1 MESLGTTLKRNWMY
15 MLTGLLISVFLWVA
29 VSADTVGQQTVLA
42 DLVVINADRRYVLT
56 RQEPA
61 SNEVSVEFT
70 GRAGDLA
77 LLSVSRPQ
85 IIVAID
91 SVDAA
96 QQEVALGPS
105 MVRGGG
111 GRDLGEVRAVSVRP
125 NKLSLEF
132 ERRSQTVVPVV
143 PRVRITLAEGYAF
156 ADSPRA
162 DPSVVAVVGPQPLV
176 ELIDTV
182 FTVLYERDRV
192 RQSVNIDLPLNTVEY
207 DSLVAFSLPRVRV
220 TVPIEAREERTFP
233 GVPVRL
239 SGADAGEI
247 RIEPSLVDVRIV
259 GPPSRVVAVRAE
271 DLSPVVRFRG
281 SADIGQLLP
290 ISLSVPDP
298 FLVVTIEPD
307 SARVVAVGEGSQPR

>member
-56 RQEPA
+56 RQVPA

-96 QQEVALGPS
+96 QQEVALEPA

-132 ERRSQTVVPVV
+132 ERRSERVVPVV
-143 PRVRITLAEGYAF
+143 PRVRISLAEGYAF

-162 DPSVVAVVGPQPLV
+162 DPSVVAVVGPEPSVQS
-176 ELIDTV
+176 IDSV
-182 FTVLYERDRV
+182 VTVLYERGRV
-192 RQSVNIDLPLNTVEY
+192 RESVNADLPLSAEEY
-207 DSLVAFSLPRVRV
+207 DSLVSFSLPRVRV
-220 TVPIEAREERTFP
+220 TVPIEAIVERTFP

-239 SGADAGEI
+239 SGAGAGEI
-247 RIEPSLVDVRIV
+247 RIEPSLVDVRII
-259 GPPSRVVAVRAE
+259 GPSSRVEAVRAE
-271 DLSPVVRFRG
+271 DLSPEVRFRG
-281 SADIGQLLP
+281 PAEIGRLLP

-298 FLVVTIEPD
+298 FLTVTVEPD
-307 SARVVAVGEGSQPR
+307 SARVAAVGEGGTPR

>member
-56 RQEPA
+56 QQVPA
-61 SNEVSVEFT
+61 ANEVSVEFT

-96 QQEVALGPS
+96 QQEVALEPS

-132 ERRSQTVVPVV
+132 ERRAQRVVPVV
-143 PRVRITLAEGYAF
+143 PRVRITLADGYAF

-162 DPSVVAVVGPQPLV
+162 DPSAVAVVGPQPSV
-176 ELIDTV
+176 ELIDSV
-182 FTVLYERDRV
+182 FTVPYQGDRV
-192 RQSVNIDLPLNTVEY
+192 RQSVNIDLPLDTEEY
-207 DSLVAFSLPRVRV
+207 DSLVTLSLPRVRV
-220 TVPIEAREERTFP
+220 TLPIEARHERTFP

-239 SGADAGEI
+239 SRADAGEV
-247 RIEPSLVDVRIV
+247 RIEPPLLDVRIV
-259 GPPSRVVAVRAE
+259 GPASRVEAVRAE
-271 DLSPVVRFRG
+271 DLSPEVRFRG
-281 SADIGQLLP
+281 PADIGRLLP

-298 FLVVTIEPD
+298 FLVVTVEPD
-307 SARVVAVGEGSQPR
+307 SARVVAVGEGSRPR